1 MNIFSFSVPSLVLLA
16 GGFFSI
22 CFLIYR
28 TASTYLSKRFDFK
41 IFGRLLSFV
50 SLAISTVLL
59 FIAISG
65 QNNLYVVYSI
75 FFMFFFGVGLLW
87 SLYLEN
93 MSPSL
98 FGRVVQ
104 MVLFSLPIL
113 FFLVF
118 VLAQSFYRVN
128 VSLLTPY
135 AVGILNAFVLCS
147 MFVMYLVIFLNTR
160 VNQFDIYSAVSFL
173 FFAFS
178 GIASLF
184 ELSGPSMLLYCIFL
198 ALAEITLT
206 YTWVA
211 YEQRR

>member
-28 TASTYLSKRFDFK
+28 TVSIYLSKRFDFK

-59 FIAISG
+59 FIGISV
-65 QNNLYVVYSI
+65 QIAHYIVYSV
-75 FFMFFFGVGLLW
+75 FFMFFFGMGLLW

-93 MSPSL
+93 MNPSL
-98 FGRVVQ
+98 FGRIVQ
-104 MVLFSLPIL
+104 IALFSLPIL
-113 FFLVF
+113 FFLVNM
-118 VLAQSFYRVN
+118 LAQSFSHVN
-128 VSLLTPY
+128 VPFLAPY
-135 AVGILNAFVLCS
+135 AVSMLNAFALCS
-147 MFVMYLVIFLNTR
+147 MFIMYLIIFLRTR
-160 VNQFDIYSAVSFL
+160 VNQFDIYSTVSFL

-198 ALAEITLT
+198 VLAETTLT
-206 YTWVA
+206 YTWVT